1 MAVRSDLRHWLLTLV
16 LGAGV
21 GTLCHATPISRCE
34 FSDGRVIYS
43 DEPCPSG
50 TQRTRTVDDKPAV
63 EVIKAPHEER
73 GQSARSSGSVRR
85 SEGSGGGEGKDA
97 EAASEL
103 RKVKLAECDDLVR
116 RIEYAQHD
124 LNAASSSEKA
134 SAELSLRRL
143 QAEHETK
150 CAARR

>member
-1 MAVRSDLRHWLLTLV
+1 MAARSALRLWLITLL
-16 LGAGV
+16 LGAGAC
-21 GTLCHATPISRCE
+21 TLSHAAPISRCE
-34 FSDGRVIYS
+34 QSDGRVIYS

-50 TQRTRTVDDKPAV
+50 TQKTRTVDDKPAV

-85 SEGSGGGEGKDA
+85 SEGVGGEGKDP
-97 EAASEL
+97 EVASEL
-103 RKVKLAECDDLVR
+103 RKAKLAECDDLVR

-124 LNAASSSEKA
+124 LSAASSSEKA

-143 QAEHETK
+143 QAEHESK
-150 CAARR
+150 CTARR

>member
-1 MAVRSDLRHWLLTLV
+1 MPVRSDLRFWLVALV

-21 GTLCHATPISRCE
+21 GTMCHAAPISRCE

-63 EVIKAPHEER
+63 EVIKSPHEER
-73 GQSARSSGSVRR
+73 GQSAHSSGSVRR
-85 SEGSGGGEGKDA
+85 SEGTANDGKDA

-124 LNAASSSEKA
+124 LSAASSSEKA

-143 QAEHETK
+143 QAEHQTK
-150 CAARR
+150 CTARR